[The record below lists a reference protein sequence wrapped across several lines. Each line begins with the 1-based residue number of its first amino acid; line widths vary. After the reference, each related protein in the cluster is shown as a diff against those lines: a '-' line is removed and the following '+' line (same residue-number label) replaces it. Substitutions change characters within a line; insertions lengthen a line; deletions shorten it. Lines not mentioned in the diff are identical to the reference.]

1 MGGRGPDLM
10 SERARQVLLFIGTAI
25 MAAFVLIP
33 LFVALKLLLDA
44 GLEVVLVTVVACGL
58 LVGYLLR
65 RETSR

>member
-1 MGGRGPDLM
+1 M

>member
-1 MGGRGPDLM
+1 MM

-25 MAAFVLIP
+25 MAALVLIP